1 MKVHLDSVLG
11 VKDLFNF
18 PSQVAKT
25 LFNDEC
31 LKPCPR
37 CQHPARCHSVKGEGI
52 CSRADCGFQFCT
64 ACLCAFHGSRECG
77 SQSAGRRKDKLL
89 PGSAQSKRNIRR
101 LWARQFFPLTIS
113 CFFLFFLGFKMNRRL
128 ICNQYM
134 KTTSVLISVSLSLS
148 LYCSYLSFFRR
159 CSYSCVFNCVWCFA
173 SSPVIELCCWC
184 TFPRTVIN
192 SM

>member
-1 MKVHLDSVLG
+1 MNVHINSDLY
-11 VKDLFNF
+11 VKDVFNL

-101 LWARQFFPLTIS
+101 LWARQFVTWPSVT
-113 CFFLFFLGFKMNRRL
+113 FFLLFLGFMMNRKL
-128 ICNQYM
+128 ICNSAW
-134 KTTSVLISVSLSLS
+134 KRLL
-148 LYCSYLSFFRR
+148 YLSVCLCPCLCTVVTSLF
-159 CSYSCVFNCVWCFA
+159 SDIVLTCVFLTMCMFHQQSNGYY
-173 SSPVIELCCWC
+173 
-184 TFPRTVIN
+184 TVGAHFHAQW
-192 SM
+192 ST